1 MASEYK
7 TPADFTEPQV
17 TWKEDKEASETLK
30 DHFPDKYSDLPS
42 PGLHREF
49 PEGGLAAW
57 ATAFGS

>member
-17 TWKEDKEASETLK
+17 TLKEEKVSETLK
-30 DHFPDKYSDLPS
+30 DHFPDKHSDLPS
-42 PGLHREF
+42 PGSHREF